1 MVILLVIY
9 IRTPIVTYPVEMNI
23 RNYTTLIINCF
34 YSKHDFFQ
42 DFKYVYRINMS
53 EEEPVQFNGLVQ
65 VDIEADNAEDNIDPS
80 ASIEN
85 PNKNDPRRLFQVRSR
100 PFHWNPETLYKD
112 LPNRL
117 ALEGPTEL
125 MFPEHFYEVEG
136 GIVLIYFEKERS
148 TPCIGSITSVDEE
161 KYVFTY
167 QVFGWQGKKRK
178 TFFDT
183 GKCRVAKAIDV
194 WRLVHRAEFEKDRKG
209 EEIRKGQVLRV
220 LLTTQVSDFTGFV
233 LGVNGKIV
241 KIQIIAGLSEG
252 KIFKFC
258 KTSIVQCTEILSSPL
273 FYRLRSLAK
282 ASSSKSWE
290 FDTEVEEEKSDLAR
304 KPKLLLRAPE
314 NCRHRRAWHF
324 FQIFPWKRLEYC
336 TNKALEDA
344 LGKGKFTKF
353 DAVAFY
359 AAKFASRRLRLSIDR
374 SYNRKKP

>member
-1 MVILLVIY
+1 
-9 IRTPIVTYPVEMNI
+9 
-23 RNYTTLIINCF
+23 
-34 YSKHDFFQ
+34 
-42 DFKYVYRINMS
+42 MS
-53 EEEPVQFNGLVQ
+53 EEEPVQFDGLVQ
-65 VDIEADNAEDNIDPS
+65 VDIEGDNAKNNIDAS
-80 ASIEN
+80 ASIKN
-85 PNKNDPRRLFQVRSR
+85 PNKDDPRRLFQVRSR

-125 MFPEHFYEVEG
+125 LFPDHFYEVEG
-136 GIVLIYFEKERS
+136 GIVLIYFEKDRS

-161 KYVFTY
+161 KHVFTY

-178 TFFDT
+178 TFFDS
-183 GKCRVAKAIDV
+183 GKCREAKAIDV
-194 WRLVHRAEFEKDRKG
+194 WRLVHRAEFEKDRNG

-220 LLTTQVSDFTGFV
+220 FLTTEVSNFTGFV
-233 LGVNGKIV
+233 LGVDGNIV
-241 KIQIIAGLSEG
+241 KIQLIAGLSEG

-258 KTSIVQCTEILSSPL
+258 KSSIVECTEILSSPL
-273 FYRLRSLAK
+273 FYRLRKLAK
-282 ASSSKSWE
+282 ASSTKSWE
-290 FDTEVEEEKSDLAR
+290 FDTEVEDEKSDEVR

-324 FQIFPWKRLEYC
+324 LQIFPWKRLEYC

-344 LGKGKFTKF
+344 FGIGKFTKF

-374 SYNRKKP
+374 AYRRNLP